1 MFALADIAD
10 YILILGTFADYHTFV
25 DFDARGDEQP
35 ASVLSVEQTV
45 CGAHAGLVNNY
56 RAAFAGDY
64 LAFVGLVAVEQLV
77 HDTVAVCVGEELGAV
92 ADESS
97 RRNAELKMSC
107 AAVTRAHVD
116 KLALAGAELLYN
128 CADILLGN
136 FDYEQLHRLAGL
148 AVYLF
153 ENDLRARNLELVALT
168 AHGLNEN

>member
-1 MFALADIAD
+1 M
-10 YILILGTFADYHTFV
+10 
-25 DFDARGDEQP
+25 
-35 ASVLSVEQTV
+35 
-45 CGAHAGLVNNY
+45 NNY
-56 RAAFAGDY
+56 RAALAGDY

-77 HDTVAVCVGEELGAV
+77 HDTVAVGVCEELGAV
-92 ADESS
+92 ANESS
-97 RRNAELKMSC
+97 RRDAELKMSC
-107 AAVTRAHVD
+107 AAVARAHVD